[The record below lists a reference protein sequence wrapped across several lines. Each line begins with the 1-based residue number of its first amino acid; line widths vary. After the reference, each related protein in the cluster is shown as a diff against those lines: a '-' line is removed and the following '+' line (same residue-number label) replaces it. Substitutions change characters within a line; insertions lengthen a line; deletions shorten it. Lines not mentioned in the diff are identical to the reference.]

1 MSVATTPLQFPL
13 INGSMFSYSSI
24 ELNMN
29 GTIFRGFKSIDY
41 SRKRDRPP
49 QYGNSPDPLG
59 KPVGKNSYEATGE
72 IYVAEFRNFVQ
83 SLGPGY
89 GDVYFQVTVT
99 YQQNGFTTVQDVILG
114 CTLDEMSASFTEG
127 TDALSQKFALN
138 PLKILFNGV
147 DDLAV
152 PLDSPPQ

>member
-41 SRKRDRPP
+41 SRKRDRPA

-83 SLGPGY
+83 SLGAGY

-99 YQQNGFTTVQDVILG
+99 YQQNGFDTVQDVIDG

-138 PLKILFNGV
+138 PLKILFNMV

-152 PLDSPPQ
+152 PLISPPQ